1 MRRKRACLIQFILV
15 LGLIATV
22 LLSLNSGYSQ
32 IGLADLWG
40 AITGTAEKTSTLILL
55 KMRLPRIILAVLCG
69 MGLALS
75 GCTLQAVTDN
85 SLADPGIIGINAGA
99 GFSVMIFMWMFPSL
113 HIDTK
118 FYRPL
123 FAMMGGLLTAFFL
136 YNFAKRDG
144 RIRPAHFLLGGI
156 GASAG
161 FTSMMTI
168 LGTNINSSIY
178 QMVQRW
184 LVGNIWGTDWYQ
196 IKILLPCL
204 LVLVP
209 LLFWRVNV
217 LDLLLLGED
226 SASALGVRVGQER
239 RVLLFLSA
247 VLAASCVSV
256 SGGIGF
262 IGLVAP
268 HIARR
273 ITGVRH
279 RNLLLTSMLTGGILL
294 VLADTVGRVLLSGI
308 EVPAGIVISILA
320 APYFLYL
327 LHKQI

>member
-1 MRRKRACLIQFILV
+1 MRRKRIWLIQLIL
-15 LGLIATV
+15 LIGLIASM
-22 LLSLNSGYSQ
+22 LFSINSGYSQ
-32 IGLADLWG
+32 TGLADLWD
-40 AITGTAEKTSTLILL
+40 AITGTAGKTSSLIILNMRMPRILL
-55 KMRLPRIILAVLCG
+55 AALCG

-85 SLADPGIIGINAGA
+85 PLADPGIIGINAGA
-99 GFSVMIFMWMFPSL
+99 GFFVMLFMWMFPFL

-118 FYRPL
+118 LYRPV
-123 FAMMGGLLTAFFL
+123 FAMAGGMLTAFML
-136 YNFAKRDG
+136 YSFARRNG
-144 RIRPAHFLLGGI
+144 RIRPVHFLLCGI
-156 GASAG
+156 GISAG
-161 FTSMMTI
+161 FTALMTI
-168 LGTNINSSIY
+168 LGTDINSSIY

-196 IKILLPCL
+196 VEILLPCL
-204 LVLVP
+204 IVLIPV
-209 LLFWRVNV
+209 LFCRVNV

-226 SASALGVRVGQER
+226 SASALGVKVEWER
-239 RVLLFLSA
+239 KVLLFISA
-247 VLAASCVSV
+247 ALAASCVSV

-273 ITGVRH
+273 LTGARH
-279 RNLLLTSMLTGGILL
+279 RSLLITSMLAGGILL
-294 VLADTVGRVLLSGI
+294 VLADTVGRVLLS
-308 EVPAGIVISILA
+308 EVEIPAGIIVSILA